1 MIICHDDCGTMG
13 FGLTIGA
20 IVVSAM
26 WIAYLQW
33 RWKQTHGNAHA
44 NANEKRAGRSEDT
57 SATR

>member
-44 NANEKRAGRSEDT
+44 NANEKRAGRS
-57 SATR
+57 